1 MELEKILRGIM
12 SYIDTNI
19 LPGMNDVQQFGY
31 LSMCEV
37 LKEDISPVKTLLEKN
52 IFARVLLSADKEG
65 NVNIDR
71 VATAARK
78 AIEKKGKISFKI
90 PGFGSFTLNVTDV
103 DDILRTVMEE

>member
-37 LKEDISPVKTLLEKN
+37 LKEDLSPVKKLLEKN
-52 IFARVLLSADKEG
+52 IFARVLLSADTYNLISVIIPPCTE
-65 NVNIDR
+65 
-71 VATAARK
+71 
-78 AIEKKGKISFKI
+78 SFK
-90 PGFGSFTLNVTDV
+90 
-103 DDILRTVMEE
+103 